1 MVDNEPRYFIIYR
14 IVSNINIS
22 ASVKM
27 SNLLIVILFFLEIEE
42 VFFFK
47 LNLFNFIDDKDIYIH
62 VPII

>member
-14 IVSNINIS
+14 IISNINIS

-42 VFFFK
+42 VFF
-47 LNLFNFIDDKDIYIH
+47 LS
-62 VPII
+62 